1 MGFCVGEKQF
11 SDDKDALNSEDDVGV
26 KDEVEVNDG
35 VEVALSQDGE
45 GGREPDTE
53 IERA

>member
-1 MGFCVGEKQF
+1 MGFCVREKQF
-11 SDDKDALNSEDDVGV
+11 SDDKDALKSEDEVG
-26 KDEVEVNDG
+26 VNDG